1 MNYPNKY
8 DITKL
13 QLLHAY
19 IHMDVLVVFFI
30 FSKHQEL
37 IPYVVLSYLLGHSC
51 YGQITINIQCDNIQ
65 IS

>member
-19 IHMDVLVVFFI
+19 MHMDVLVVTFHFFKT
-30 FSKHQEL
+30 SKF
-37 IPYVVLSYLLGHSC
+37 PTTN
-51 YGQITINIQCDNIQ
+51 TICCVKLFVGTFMLWPNYNQHTM
-65 IS
+65 

>member
-19 IHMDVLVVFFI
+19 IHMDVLVVIFHFFKTSRI
-30 FSKHQEL
+30 N
-37 IPYVVLSYLLGHSC
+37 
-51 YGQITINIQCDNIQ
+51 TICCVKLFVGTFMLWPNYNQHTM
-65 IS
+65 